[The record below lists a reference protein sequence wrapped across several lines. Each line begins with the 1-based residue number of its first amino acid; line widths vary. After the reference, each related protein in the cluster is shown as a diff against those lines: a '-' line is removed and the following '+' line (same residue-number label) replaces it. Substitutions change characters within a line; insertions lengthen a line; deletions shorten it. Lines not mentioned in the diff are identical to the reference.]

1 MNILYINH
9 YAGSPEYGMAFRPYY
24 LAKAWTGMG
33 HKVTIVGASFS
44 HLRIKQP
51 EVGEEC
57 IDGIRY
63 VWLETPA
70 YNGNGWSRVKNMLY
84 FLHGL
89 YFNSSHIVGNNSPDV
104 VINSSTY
111 PLDSCPGDR
120 IAKKYKAKFVFEAH
134 DLWPLSPMELG
145 NMSKYHP
152 FIMAMQFG
160 ENYAYKH
167 ADKVISILPCTK
179 AHMCNHGLLP
189 EKFVHIPNGINIDE
203 WKRCD
208 NKLSAEYDA
217 ILELKKNNVFLI
229 GYAGG
234 HAVSN
239 ALLYLLMAA
248 ECLLGE
254 KLAVVLVG
262 SGTEKEKLI
271 RYAECHK
278 LKNVYFLAPLE
289 KCKIPTLLSYMD
301 GLYIGWHKH
310 SLYRFGISPNKI
322 YDYMM
327 AGKPIIHSV
336 EAANDLVAE
345 ANCGISVAAEDH
357 EAIAGAIR
365 ELMNMTDTERQ
376 RLGENG
382 RKFVIKHHD
391 YKVLAKKFIDAIED

>member
-9 YAGSPEYGMAFRPYY
+9 YAGGPEYGMAFRPHY
-24 LAKAWTGMG
+24 LAREWKLLG
-33 HKVTIVGASFS
+33 HQVTVVGASFS
-44 HLRIKQP
+44 HLRTKQP
-51 EVGEEC
+51 EVREENV
-57 IDGIRY
+57 DGVRY
-63 VWLETPA
+63 VWLKTPN
-70 YNGNGWSRVKNMLY
+70 YTGNGLGRVKNILSFLY
-84 FLHGL
+84 GL
-89 YFNSSHIVGNNSPDV
+89 YTDVEHIVGRNVPDV

-120 IAKKYKAKFVFEAH
+120 IAKKYKAKLIFEAH

-152 FIMAMQFG
+152 FILVMQFG

-179 AHMCNHGLLP
+179 PHMCNHGLLP
-189 EKFVHIPNGINIDE
+189 EKFVHIPNGIDISE
-203 WKRCD
+203 WRKGGALPQEYSDIFTKLQQHGRFVIGYTGGITVSD
-208 NKLSAEYDA
+208 ALEYLLAAAKMLKDTKLSVVIVGKGDGKKA
-217 ILELKKNNVFLI
+217 LENYVLANHLDNVIFLPP
-229 GYAGG
+229 
-234 HAVSN
+234 VDK
-239 ALLYLLMAA
+239 
-248 ECLLGE
+248 CCVP
-254 KLAVVLVG
+254 VVL
-262 SGTEKEKLI
+262 SQ
-271 RYAECHK
+271 
-278 LKNVYFLAPLE
+278 
-289 KCKIPTLLSYMD
+289 MD
-301 GLYIGWHKH
+301 GVFIGWHKH